1 MRHIDEIGA
10 PTPKTL
16 NEAVDALSE
25 AKKAAANKYSMAG
38 VKVETTA
45 AKKVADAMRSR
56 LSDASKRGLGKDYE
70 KAIAEL
76 DAVGGTQT
84 LDQAEDF
91 LANLNKKVSSAY
103 KTGDF
108 TGVEALEAA
117 RAAFR
122 QELLNDVNAMSGK
135 GAEYAQLRKDWGAMH
150 QLQAQVDRQARLQA
164 GKAAVG
170 LTDQLANLGTAS
182 AIVDVFTTGG
192 AASAMKAAGLQS
204 VKFYAKWMDSPERGL
219 RNFLDKMRQARAK
232 GYGADIITE
241 DVAARVNE

>member
-1 MRHIDEIGA
+1 
-10 PTPKTL
+10 
-16 NEAVDALSE
+16 
-25 AKKAAANKYSMAG
+25 
-38 VKVETTA
+38 
-45 AKKVADAMRSR
+45 
-56 LSDASKRGLGKDYE
+56 
-70 KAIAEL
+70 
-76 DAVGGTQT
+76 
-84 LDQAEDF
+84 
-91 LANLNKKVSSAY
+91 
-103 KTGDF
+103 
-108 TGVEALEAA
+108 
-117 RAAFR
+117 
-122 QELLNDVNAMSGK
+122 
-135 GAEYAQLRKDWGAMH
+135 MH

-204 VKFYAKWMDSPERGL
+204 VKFYAKWMNSPERGL